1 VGILTEEMRRTAA
14 VYSLI
19 AVFVTSERFLRQ
31 GKAATSLAGAASDAG
46 STRAIGTA
54 LGVSTIALLLAPILN
69 SRRIAILPKR
79 RLLFWTGV
87 TSMISGLVVR
97 SWANRVLGAAYTRTL
112 QVVTDQHIIQEGP
125 YRVVRHPGYL
135 GTLLVWLGA
144 AFALANGI
152 VVALVSVGL
161 LRAYGKR
168 MEAEERMLLD
178 TFGDKYRS
186 YAGRTRRLVPFLY

>member
-1 VGILTEEMRRTAA
+1 
-14 VYSLI
+14 
-19 AVFVTSERFLRQ
+19 
-31 GKAATSLAGAASDAG
+31 
-46 STRAIGTA
+46 
-54 LGVSTIALLLAPILN
+54 
-69 SRRIAILPKR
+69 
-79 RLLFWTGV
+79 
-87 TSMISGLVVR
+87 MISGLVVR

-168 MEAEERMLLD
+168 MGAEERMLLD